1 MRKSISTSSTISV
14 KKAKQTHETHRR
26 WRGFWMSGLC
36 LVGFFSCHA
45 LERPELSQYDHFR
58 FKGPV
63 KTTPI
68 DAKAGQASAIQ
79 QLKVTFLGTSTLYFN
94 DGKTGILIDGFFTR
108 PGNLWQLAF
117 GSIQS
122 DHALVKDYLD
132 RLDIKTLAA
141 IPVFHSH
148 YDHALD
154 SAEIARLTGATLVG
168 SASTAEIARGAN
180 LPAAQ
185 MQVTQPYQS
194 HQFGDFTIT
203 MIPSKHVPLPGL
215 VTMTGM
221 MGDITAPL
229 HQPASLF
236 AFAEGETY
244 AIHIAHPLGNS
255 MLHSGAFYPG
265 ELSSLIPRSVPAS
278 AARKPYPVDTLFQ
291 CTPGLQKLSPEVQA
305 QYYQEIV
312 VDTGVKR
319 IVPVHW
325 DDFTLSLDKPLLPL
339 QRFAEDMEATMDFL
353 ASASAEHG
361 VDIGFLPTWQSHV
374 LYEGLF

>member
-1 MRKSISTSSTISV
+1 MRKPYFSFTSQA
-14 KKAKQTHETHRR
+14 KKTYEKRRR
-26 WRGFWMSGLC
+26 WRGFWLSGLC
-36 LVGFFSCHA
+36 LLGFFSCRA

-63 KTTPI
+63 KSTPFEGM
-68 DAKAGQASAIQ
+68 AGQTADIKQ
-79 QLKVTFLGTSTLYFN
+79 MKVTFLGTSTLYFN

-108 PGNLWQLAF
+108 PGNLGQLAF
-117 GSIQS
+117 GRIES
-122 DHALVKDYLD
+122 DRALVKNYLD
-132 RLDIKTLAA
+132 RLGIKTLAA
-141 IPVFHSH
+141 VPVFHSH

-154 SAEIARLTGATLVG
+154 SSEVAKLTGATILG
-168 SASTAEIARGAN
+168 SESTAEIARGEN
-180 LPAAQ
+180 LPEAQ
-185 MQVTQPYQS
+185 IQVTQPYQS

-203 MIPSKHVPLPGL
+203 LIPSQHVPLPGL
-215 VTMTGM
+215 VNLTGM

-265 ELSSLIPRSVPAS
+265 ELTTLVPDS
-278 AARKPYPVDTLFQ
+278 ATTRQYPVDTLFQ
-291 CTPGLQKLSPEVQA
+291 CTPGLQKLAPKVQE

-312 VDTGVKR
+312 VNTGVKR

-325 DDFTLSLDKPLLPL
+325 DDFTLSLDEPLLPL
-339 QRFAEDMEATMDFL
+339 QRFAEDMEASMDFL
-353 ASASAEHG
+353 SKASAKHG
-361 VDIGFLPTWQSHV
+361 VEIGFLPTWQAHV
-374 LYEGLF
+374 LYEGGF